1 MREVFQSSMHSSR
14 LQGKSLP
21 HHSHFGRRSSFHHAL
36 ILLSMALILAP
47 SYSAQPTSCPFA
59 IGVQMPKA
67 EPGMPYSKLVVY
79 FVPPYKKAPKC
90 YVDFGEAQI
99 IQTRVGWVEIAGKP
113 ETRVDIRCLEE

>member
-14 LQGKSLP
+14 LQGKSFP
-21 HHSHFGRRSSFHHAL
+21 HHSHFGRRNSFHQAISLL
-36 ILLSMALILAP
+36 IMTLILAP
-47 SYSAQPTSCPFA
+47 SAQSRCPFA
-59 IGVQMPKA
+59 IGVQMPKT
-67 EPGMPYSKLVVY
+67 ERGKPYSKVVVY

-99 IQTRVGWVEIAGKP
+99 IQTNVGWVEITGKP